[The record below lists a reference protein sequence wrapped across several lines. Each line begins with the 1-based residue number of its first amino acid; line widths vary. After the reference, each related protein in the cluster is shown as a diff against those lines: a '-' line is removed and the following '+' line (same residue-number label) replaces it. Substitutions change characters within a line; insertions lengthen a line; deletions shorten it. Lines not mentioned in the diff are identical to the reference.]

1 MTKNEETTKTPGK
14 RPKTATAAK
23 SAGASKKP
31 VKAKSEISEAH
42 LDEAPVIVQETAQ
55 VIVPTIKPEIAKG
68 RYVFATGR
76 RKSAVANIR
85 LYSGDGEMM
94 VNKKPFDTYFFHKM
108 YRDEATHP
116 LRATGLLADFY
127 FTVNVS
133 GSGIKAQSQAVR
145 HALSRAIA
153 SLDPELR
160 KQMRKA
166 GFLTRDYREKE
177 RKKPGL
183 KRARRSP
190 QWAKR

>member
-1 MTKNEETTKTPGK
+1 MTKNEETTKSPAK
-14 RPKTATAAK
+14 RPAKAATKPSASHKKPAHAVEVEEMPVMVQEVATA
-23 SAGASKKP
+23 
-31 VKAKSEISEAH
+31 V
-42 LDEAPVIVQETAQ
+42 V
-55 VIVPTIKPEIAKG
+55 VPTIKPEIAKG

-85 LYSGDGEMM
+85 LFSGEGKLM
-94 VNKKPFDTYFFHKM
+94 VNKKPFDTYFFHQM
-108 YRDEATHP
+108 YRDEATQP
-116 LRATGLLADFY
+116 LRTTGLLSDFY
-127 FTVNVS
+127 FTVNVN